1 MNVGLPE
8 RFEVDEHSGD
18 LRIHWKWP
26 AFMAIPLALFS
37 AAWDS
42 FLVFWY
48 FGVTR
53 GGDASL
59 VEWLFPLGHV
69 AIGLILPYVAVA
81 FWVNSTLVEVKGA
94 EITVTHRP
102 LPFPG
107 NRRVQVMDVRQLFC
121 VERARQKG
129 SPTYAVMARL
139 ASGKEVT
146 LISGLSSDREARSL
160 EERIERR
167 MGLADEAVAGE
178 LPSSPTR

>member
-8 RFEVDEHSGD
+8 RFDVDERSGG

-26 AFMAIPLALFS
+26 AFMAIPLAFFS
-37 AAWDS
+37 LAWDS

-48 FGVTR
+48 FGVAR

-81 FWVNSTLVEVKGA
+81 FWVNSTFVEVKGA

-107 NRRVQVMDVRQLFC
+107 NRRLQVMDVHQFFC

-146 LISGLSSDREARSL
+146 LVSGLTSDREARFL
-160 EERIERR
+160 EERIEQRI
-167 MGLADEAVAGE
+167 GLGNQPVTGE
-178 LPSSPTR
+178 LPTTPVR